1 MGGIGRVYGCIGWYA
16 SVRPALLIYSMLS
29 LYISAHH
36 HLHLLIL
43 AAVTICLIGQ
53 CDIGLSTYTTLR
65 YELLFDA

>member
-1 MGGIGRVYGCIGWYA
+1 MQGYAWFRLVFPGIAVY
-16 SVRPALLIYSMLS
+16 MLA
-29 LYISAHH
+29 LYIYSAHH